1 MCKTYPRSSGVVGPC
16 LLIALAQART
26 DCCCVDDSVSYYK
39 CDVTS
44 SPAVSETASA
54 IRRDVGTPSI
64 LVNNAG
70 IATAHNILD
79 TSEESL
85 EKVFRVNLLS
95 HWTTIKEFLPA
106 MLEAQKG
113 RELARFFKI
122 EVGVA

>member
-1 MCKTYPRSSGVVGPC
+1 M
-16 LLIALAQART
+16 
-26 DCCCVDDSVSYYK
+26 
-39 CDVTS
+39 
-44 SPAVSETASA
+44 
-54 IRRDVGTPSI
+54 
-64 LVNNAG
+64 NNAG